1 MQNIFA
7 RRTGASSADG
17 LTAILHLATATDLI
31 SFAGGFPD
39 PSTFP
44 GPVLAEIFQ
53 KFVTDGDVS
62 AMQYG
67 PVAGL
72 PGPRSFMIDRLEQ
85 REGHRPAEN
94 EMMVTSG
101 NIEALELLGKAMLD
115 PGDLVFVEG
124 PTYLGA
130 IMAFQ
135 SFEANVVPVGMDDL
149 GLDINRLEETIEEHG
164 KPKFIYTIPDHS
176 NPAGV
181 SLEEPRRRQLVEVAR
196 RDGFLIVEDVAYREL
211 GFSEE
216 RPPSLYGIGPD
227 VVVQCNTFSKT
238 FFPGVRLGWAAGP
251 SDVIDKM
258 IWAKQNTDQC
268 AGALGQ
274 RMLEEYGRAGG
285 LEEQAARARVLYSSR
300 CKLLLDAL
308 DAHMP
313 DTVSWTTPQGGF
325 FSWLRLP
332 EGGDGVEFAKRAVEE
347 GVAVVPGAPF
357 YPAEGGSR
365 NVRLSYSRV
374 DDGSIEE
381 GIKRLAAVI
390 SETERTP

>member
-1 MQNIFA
+1 
-7 RRTGASSADG
+7 
-17 LTAILHLATATDLI
+17 
-31 SFAGGFPD
+31 
-39 PSTFP
+39 
-44 GPVLAEIFQ
+44 
-53 KFVTDGDVS
+53 
-62 AMQYG
+62 
-67 PVAGL
+67 
-72 PGPRSFMIDRLEQ
+72 
-85 REGHRPAEN
+85 
-94 EMMVTSG
+94 MMVTSG

-115 PGDLVFVEG
+115 PGDLVLVEG

-135 SFEANVVPVGMDDL
+135 SFEAKVVSVGMDDH

-164 KPKFIYTIPDHS
+164 KPKFLYAIPDHS

-181 SLEEPRRRQLVEVAR
+181 SLEETRRRQLVEVAR
-196 RDGFLIVEDVAYREL
+196 RDGFLIAEDVAYREL
-211 GFSEE
+211 GFTED

-227 VVVQCNTFSKT
+227 VVLQANTFSKT

-274 RMLEEYGRAGG
+274 RLLEEYGRGGG
-285 LEEQAARARVLYSSR
+285 LEEQAARARILYSRR

-308 DAHMP
+308 ESHMP
-313 DTVSWTTPQGGF
+313 KGVDWTTPQGGF

-332 EGGDGVEFAKRAVEE
+332 AGADGTDVARRAVEE

-357 YPAEGGSR
+357 YPGEGGAR
-365 NVRLSYSRV
+365 NVRLSFSRV
-374 DDGSIEE
+374 DDGSIDE

-390 SETERTP
+390 SETERTQAQYE